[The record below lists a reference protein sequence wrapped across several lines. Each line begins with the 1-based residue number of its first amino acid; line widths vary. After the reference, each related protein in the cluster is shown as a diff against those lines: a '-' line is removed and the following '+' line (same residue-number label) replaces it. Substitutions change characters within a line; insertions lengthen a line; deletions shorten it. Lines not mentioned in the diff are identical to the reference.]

1 MANAS
6 FVWNDPFLL
15 DQQLTEDERMVREAA
30 AVYSQERLAT
40 RIQDAFRNETT
51 DPAIFREMGELGLL
65 GPTID
70 QPVALAYLD
79 TALAHPGTPV
89 NAMVR
94 GKAVPMVVSPLP
106 FVPNRYYRG

>member
-51 DPAIFREMGELGLL
+51 DPAIFR
-65 GPTID
+65 
-70 QPVALAYLD
+70 
-79 TALAHPGTPV
+79 
-89 NAMVR
+89 
-94 GKAVPMVVSPLP
+94 
-106 FVPNRYYRG
+106 